1 MVQKR
6 CLSTVPYLEYPLPPI
21 RKLPG
26 DVFASDVSGNTPGPP
41 RRKKGLIGPPLDN
54 GQVPAEEE
62 MAAPVERGKNNASG
76 SVCGRLRGAR
86 AGTRAPLFADPHCR
100 SGARMSSGRFP
111 GVRVPFSTGSRWC
124 PGHLDRRTC
133 ECRDIRSGVG
143 PLENGKEKQNKIHVF
158 TAAT

>member
-6 CLSTVPYLEYPLPPI
+6 CLSTVPYLEYPLPP

-26 DVFASDVSGNTPGPP
+26 DVFAYDVSGNTPGPP

-62 MAAPVERGKNNASG
+62 MAAPVEREKNNAGG
-76 SVCGRLRGAR
+76 SVCGRLRGGPGPAR
-86 AGTRAPLFADPHCR
+86 ARPCLRTLIDGPARQCLSGVSRVFAR
-100 SGARMSSGRFP
+100 RFP
-111 GVRVPFSTGSRWC
+111 AGSRRW
-124 PGHLDRRTC
+124 PGHLERIIH

-143 PLENGKEKQNKIHVF
+143 PLENKRKQ
-158 TAAT
+158 T